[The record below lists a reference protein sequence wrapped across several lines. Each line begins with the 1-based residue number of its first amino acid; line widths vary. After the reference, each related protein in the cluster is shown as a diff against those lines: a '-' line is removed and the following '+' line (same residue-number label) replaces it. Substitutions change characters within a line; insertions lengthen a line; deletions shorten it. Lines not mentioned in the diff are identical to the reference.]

1 MQSNLLSFVLQGSA
15 KLVKDDENFRKKQCI
30 EEKRISNVKNT
41 FMDSMYNI
49 PEKSIS
55 YEQLLRHKRNLTMIP
70 VDTSFS
76 SQGPTPFNAYELKN
90 GVFSVPRF
98 YGIDHFG
105 SPVKDK
111 TKEGVEMIHHQF
123 KGTLNEVQKDA
134 CEAMISRFSSQTKG
148 GMLVLPCGYGKTVC
162 AIYIACRMKR
172 RTLVLV
178 HKAFLVDQ
186 WKERAKAFVPGCTV
200 GKIQQNIVDA
210 DADFVIGMIQSFSKR
225 EYPKEILE
233 KFGQVIIDESHHMA
247 APVLHKALRQIPCR
261 YIVSL
266 SATPDR
272 RDGLTNLLYWSMG
285 TICYKIDRKPEHT
298 LVSCVLYTGGK
309 RKEILYRDGKISM
322 ALMLNA
328 LVSDVSRNEIIADRI
343 LSCYKNDRYIIVLT
357 DRIKQLNMLHIM
369 LNNKGIPFEDIGF
382 YIGSTKNDDRELSS
396 RKRIILS
403 TYTMAKEGLDIP
415 RLDTLVLGTPK
426 GDIVQA
432 SGRIQRKNSEKKTP
446 LIIDIVDTFSVFEQL
461 RWKRWSFYRKE
472 LFQCQS
478 YEVEENKFIPWYE

>member
-1 MQSNLLSFVLQGSA
+1 
-15 KLVKDDENFRKKQCI
+15 
-30 EEKRISNVKNT
+30 
-41 FMDSMYNI
+41 
-49 PEKSIS
+49 
-55 YEQLLRHKRNLTMIP
+55 MIP

-76 SQGPTPFNAYELKN
+76 SQGPVAFNAYELKD
-90 GVFSVPRF
+90 GIFSVPRF
-98 YGIDHFG
+98 YGIEHFG
-105 SPVKDK
+105 PPVTDITRK
-111 TKEGVEMIHHQF
+111 GVEMIQHEF

-134 CEAMISRFSSQTKG
+134 CDAMISRFDSQRKG

-186 WKERAKAFVPGCTV
+186 WRERAKSFVPGCTV

-233 KFGQVIIDESHHMA
+233 KFGHVIIDESHHMA
-247 APVLHKALRQIPCR
+247 APILHKALRQIPSK
-261 YIVSL
+261 YILSL

-285 TICYKIDRKPEHT
+285 TICFKIDRKPEHT

-328 LVSDVSRNEIIADRI
+328 LVSDQSRNEIIADRI
-343 LSCYKNDRYIIVLT
+343 LSCYHNDRFIIVLT
-357 DRIKQLNMLHIM
+357 DRIKQLNILHLM
-369 LNNKGIPFEDIGF
+369 LNNKGI
-382 YIGSTKNDDRELSS
+382 S
-396 RKRIILS
+396 
-403 TYTMAKEGLDIP
+403 
-415 RLDTLVLGTPK
+415 
-426 GDIVQA
+426 
-432 SGRIQRKNSEKKTP
+432 
-446 LIIDIVDTFSVFEQL
+446 
-461 RWKRWSFYRKE
+461 
-472 LFQCQS
+472 
-478 YEVEENKFIPWYE
+478 